1 LVMSDK
7 RAKGIYITDFD
18 LKRLRDLI
26 QSANPVSRDEK
37 HLHDL
42 EDELGRA
49 KVVNPKNVP
58 EDVVTMNSK
67 VRLEDL
73 DSGERLTFTLSF
85 PADADAEKGRISV
98 LAPIGTAVI
107 GYRVGDIIEWEVP
120 AGKRR
125 FRVRKLLYQP
135 EAAGDYEL

>member
-1 LVMSDK
+1 MVMSDK
-7 RAKGIYITDFD
+7 RAKGIYITEFD

-67 VRLEDL
+67 VCLEDL

-85 PADADAEKGRISV
+85 PADADAEKGSISV

>member
-1 LVMSDK
+1 MSDK
-7 RAKGIYITDFD
+7 RAKGIYITEFD

-49 KVVNPKNVP
+49 KLVDPKDVP

-67 VRLEDL
+67 VCLEDL
-73 DSGERLTFTLSF
+73 DSGERLAFTLSF
-85 PADADAEKGRISV
+85 PADADADKGRISV